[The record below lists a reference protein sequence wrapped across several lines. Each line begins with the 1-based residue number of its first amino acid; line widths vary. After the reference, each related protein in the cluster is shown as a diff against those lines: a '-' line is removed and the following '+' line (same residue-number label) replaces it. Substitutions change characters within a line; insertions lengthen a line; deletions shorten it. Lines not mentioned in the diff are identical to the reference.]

1 MYTQLFK
8 HGSTDGRPT
17 PKIAVLQPA
26 HQTIVWP
33 SKYQEQLVSLHM
45 ISPNAVIRT
54 TRAGGRFLRRVISKD
69 ISNYVTFGSGAP
81 RLYERI
87 WVDPRM
93 CRSMTTE
100 FQWDDFGT
108 VVGGDWDL
116 NTAPLLQDPRF
127 SAAVAHWRDGIPW
140 ASTGIYDHVLQT
152 IAKYG
157 HHYGPGRNWTSHDDV
172 VRRYQDL
179 DEIFGHV
186 NQQGRFK
193 TQAELSRL
201 HFREAGGVLF
211 HIDRELNPVFGGW
224 GAHRLAIAITTDL
237 PVIPAWVGVVHRKSQ
252 SAWRDRYSQQAAQ
265 RDSDNK

>member
-116 NTAPLLQDPRF
+116 NTAPLLQALQLHTGATAYLGPPLASMITYFKQLPSTDTIMAQGGTGPLTTMWCVDTRTWTRS
-127 SAAVAHWRDGIPW
+127 SAMSTSRDGSRHKPNSLACTSERLV
-140 ASTGIYDHVLQT
+140 ASSSTLT
-152 IAKYG
+152 E
-157 HHYGPGRNWTSHDDV
+157 S
-172 VRRYQDL
+172 
-179 DEIFGHV
+179 
-186 NQQGRFK
+186 
-193 TQAELSRL
+193 
-201 HFREAGGVLF
+201 
-211 HIDRELNPVFGGW
+211 
-224 GAHRLAIAITTDL
+224 
-237 PVIPAWVGVVHRKSQ
+237 
-252 SAWRDRYSQQAAQ
+252 
-265 RDSDNK
+265 